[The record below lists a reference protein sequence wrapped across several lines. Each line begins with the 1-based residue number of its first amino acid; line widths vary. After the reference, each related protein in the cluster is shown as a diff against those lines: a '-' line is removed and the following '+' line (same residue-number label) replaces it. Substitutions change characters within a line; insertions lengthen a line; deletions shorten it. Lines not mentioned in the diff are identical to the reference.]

1 MAVGDLFW
9 FSDAVPVGFPASS
22 AFSSGDDM
30 RAVLITNAS
39 VTSTESTLSY
49 TAYTEAS
56 TATVAGYESSG
67 FQLEAWGA
75 MWSTGSAGA
84 SKVATFDTTATPTWA
99 QDAGHSTNVT
109 YCLIANISDTSKRAV
124 CAIDLGGVDMTAG
137 DLTITFNASGIATI
151 TST

>member
-49 TAYTEAS
+49 TA
-56 TATVAGYESSG
+56 
-67 FQLEAWGA
+67 
-75 MWSTGSAGA
+75 
-84 SKVATFDTTATPTWA
+84 VATFDTTATPTWA